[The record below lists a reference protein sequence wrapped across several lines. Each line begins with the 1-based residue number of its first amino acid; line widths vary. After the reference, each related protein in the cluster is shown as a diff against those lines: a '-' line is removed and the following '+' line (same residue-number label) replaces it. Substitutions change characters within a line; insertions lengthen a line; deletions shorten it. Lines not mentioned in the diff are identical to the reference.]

1 MEKSS
6 NSWIIHDSL
15 YKTFCYADTWVIQCR
30 SFGGSSV
37 MVRWGIPERGRT
49 PLVVDGNLTG
59 LRCEIVQCY
68 VIPFIQA
75 QANNV
80 PFQHENARSHV
91 PRVVRDCL
99 TQQNVDGQRFHP
111 TFHPLSIW
119 DEMERQLRHLQNQ
132 PLTLSEMDPVLHTH
146 FSPILIFLPGK
157 MSIYWVFPPEKWV
170 YTEISPPKNEYILNF
185 PPGKPSMC

>member
-15 YKTFCYADTWVIQCR
+15 YKTFCYADTWVIQHR

-59 LRCEIVQCY
+59 LRCEIVQRY

-80 PFQHENARSHV
+80 PFQHESARSHV
-91 PRVVRDCL
+91 ARVVRDCL
-99 TQQNVDGQRFHP
+99 TQQNVDGQQFHP
-111 TFHPLSIW
+111 IFHPLSIW

-132 PLTLSEMDPVLHTH
+132 PLTLSEIGPALIRIWNKIPQEG
-146 FSPILIFLPGK
+146 FSTLIRSMHHRCKACMINANGGH
-157 MSIYWVFPPEKWV
+157 IRYW
-170 YTEISPPKNEYILNF
+170 L
-185 PPGKPSMC
+185 C